1 MSFDLSLIAQYGPDL
16 LRGLMLTL
24 LTWVVGSAL
33 GLISG
38 LVLMLLQLSDLPFVR
53 PVIRVYIETVR
64 GTPFLV
70 QLFLAYYGG
79 PVIGIDIPAL
89 TLGIACLGIY
99 SSAYFAEIFR
109 AGIAAVPRGQ
119 VEAATS
125 LGLTRSTIFIR
136 IVSPQMFIA
145 ALPAI
150 VNLVVIVLK
159 ETSVLSIITI
169 PELTAQLGGMSSD
182 TFRFF
187 ESYAVLALV
196 FWGLTELTSYVGLRL
211 EKAITRHVVYR

>member
-125 LGLTRSTIFIR
+125 LGLTRTTIFIR

>member
-1 MSFDLSLIAQYGPDL
+1 VSFDLNLIAQYGPDL

-38 LVLMLLQLSDLPFVR
+38 LVLMLLQLSELPFVR

>member
-1 MSFDLSLIAQYGPDL
+1 MSFDLNLIAQYGPDL

-38 LVLMLLQLSDLPFVR
+38 LVLMLLQLSELPFVR

>member
-1 MSFDLSLIAQYGPDL
+1 MSFDLNLIAQYGPDL

-79 PVIGIDIPAL
+79 PAIGIDIPAL

>member
-1 MSFDLSLIAQYGPDL
+1 VSFDLNLIAQYGPDL

-125 LGLTRSTIFIR
+125 LGLARSTIFIR

>member
-1 MSFDLSLIAQYGPDL
+1 MSFDLNLIAQYGPDL